1 MKKILKNYKSTLILL
16 GFVVI
21 GAICGLIFKEKAE
34 IVKPLGDLFLNL
46 LLVII
51 VPLIFFTI
59 TSSIS
64 KINQPKRLGK
74 ILVSTIVIFLVTSIV
89 AVIVGFI
96 ATSAINLVNPSDTD
110 AIREVFDDSVAEEVE
125 LNLLERTVNVLSTNQ
140 FVNLL
145 STDNLIALIVIS
157 ILFGIAINKSGE
169 KGRKVAELLD
179 SCSEVMYKLIHI
191 IMYYAPIGLGCYFAA
206 LVGTLGSVIAVGFLK
221 TFVVYLV
228 VSLLFMFIFYSIYAY
243 IAAGKKGIKA
253 FWKNIIPSALT
264 ALGTCSSAASVPV
277 NVECT
282 KKIGVPDDIAET
294 TVPLGTS
301 FHKDGSSIGSAFKI
315 MFLVCLFG
323 TSVATFGDVA
333 SIIGV
338 ALVATLLVTAVPIGG
353 GTISEMLIITM
364 MGYPT
369 AALPILTIVATII
382 DAPATLLNVTGDS
395 VSSMMVARI
404 VEGKGWIDKN
414 NQESKKGL
422 KTLDTPTKENT
433 EVKEE
438 PKVEKPKTKKTNKKK
453 KKH

>member
-21 GAICGLIFKEKAE
+21 GAIAGLIFKEKAE

-64 KINQPKRLGK
+64 KINERKRLGK
-74 ILVSTIVIFLVTSIV
+74 ILVSTIVIFLVTSII
-89 AVIVGFI
+89 AVIVGYI
-96 ATSAINLVNPSDTD
+96 TTSAIDLVNPEDTD
-110 AIREVFDDSVAEEVE
+110 AIREVFDDTVTDDVE

-157 ILFGIAINKSGE
+157 LLVGIAINKSGE
-169 KGRKVAELLD
+169 KGRKVSELLD
-179 SCSEVMYKLIHI
+179 SCSEVMYKLIEI

-228 VSLLFMFIFYSIYAY
+228 VSLLFMFIFYTVYAY
-243 IAAGKKGIKA
+243 IAAGKKGIKV
-253 FWKNIIPSALT
+253 FWKNILPSALT

-277 NVECT
+277 NIECT
-282 KKIGVPDDIAET
+282 KKMGVPNDIAET
-294 TVPLGTS
+294 TVSLGTS
-301 FHKDGSSIGSAFKI
+301 FHKDGSSLGSAFKI

-323 TSVATFGDVA
+323 TSLSTFGDVA
-333 SIIGV
+333 QVIGI

-364 MGYPT
+364 MGYPV

-395 VSSMMVARI
+395 VCSMMVARS
-404 VEGKGWIDKN
+404 VEGKGWIDKKSEN
-414 NQESKKGL
+414 EVKTIDTEAKEAKDVKSTSKK
-422 KTLDTPTKENT
+422 P
-433 EVKEE
+433 
-438 PKVEKPKTKKTNKKK
+438 NKKK
-453 KKH
+453 KK